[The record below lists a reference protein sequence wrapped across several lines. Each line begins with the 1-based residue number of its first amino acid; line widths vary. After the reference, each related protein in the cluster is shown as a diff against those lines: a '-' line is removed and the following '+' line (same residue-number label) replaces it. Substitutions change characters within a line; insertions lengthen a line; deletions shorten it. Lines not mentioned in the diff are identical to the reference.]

1 MSDNTQTIQSSNIKR
16 STGGVKLLLAINIG
30 AFLVTYLFDTDRII
44 DQFALHYFQSDLFV
58 WYQFISS
65 LFLHGGLW
73 HIAINMFVLWMFGSP
88 LESIWGTKKFLFF
101 YFICGLGASLLFLGF
116 SGWDLNSLEDD
127 VRAYLD
133 APAYQE
139 FVEFADENMESLPPQ
154 FAEQVNEFR
163 NDWGENPGSRQY
175 QEESRQVV
183 QDYLQRR
190 IDTPLLGASG
200 AIYGLLLAFGLIFP
214 NIPIYIYFVLPMKAK
229 YLVILLFLVELYMS
243 YTGAGVGIANL
254 AHLGG
259 MITGFILLQ
268 IWGFQKREIRQSQPD
283 DE

>member
-1 MSDNTQTIQSSNIKR
+1 MSDDTQTIQSSNIKR

-30 AFLVTYLFDTDRII
+30 AFLITYLFNSDRII

-58 WYQFISS
+58 WYQFITS

-88 LESIWGTKKFLFF
+88 LESIWGTKKFILF
-101 YFICGLGASLLFLGF
+101 YFICGLGASLLFLGI
-116 SGWDLNSLEDD
+116 SGWELNTLDD
-127 VRAYLD
+127 EVNAYLD
-133 APAYQE
+133 SPSYE
-139 FVEFADENMESLPPQ
+139 FFVEFSNEHMESLPPQ
-154 FAEQVNEFR
+154 YAEQINEFK
-163 NDWGENPGSRQY
+163 NNWQEYPNSSQY
-175 QEESRQVV
+175 TEESRDLV
-183 QDYLQRR
+183 QEYLQRR
-190 IDTPLLGASG
+190 VDTPLLGASG

-214 NIPIYIYFVLPMKAK
+214 NVPVYIFFVLPMKSK

-268 IWGFQKREIRQSQPD
+268 IWGYQKREVSQN
-283 DE
+283 

>member
-1 MSDNTQTIQSSNIKR
+1 MSDDTQTVQPSDIKR
-16 STGGVKLLLAINIG
+16 SSTGVKLLLAINIV
-30 AFLVTYLFDTDRII
+30 AFLITYLFNTDRII

-58 WYQFISS
+58 WYQFITS

-88 LESIWGTKKFLFF
+88 LESIWGTKKFLLF
-101 YFICGLGASLLFLGF
+101 YFVCGLGASLLFLGI
-116 SGWDLNSLEDD
+116 SGWELNSLDD
-127 VRAYLD
+127 EVATYLN
-133 APAYQE
+133 APAYDK
-139 FVEFADENMESLPPQ
+139 FVSFSEEQMESLPSQ
-154 FAEQVNEFR
+154 FAERVNQLKTAWE
-163 NDWGENPGSRQY
+163 ENTGSSQY
-175 QEESRQVV
+175 AEQSREIVR
-183 QDYLQRR
+183 DYLNRR

-229 YLVILLFLVELYMS
+229 YLVVLLFVVELYMS

-268 IWGFQKREIRQSQPD
+268 LWGYEKREVG
-283 DE
+283 

>member
-1 MSDNTQTIQSSNIKR
+1 MSDDTQTVQPSDIKR
-16 STGGVKLLLAINIG
+16 STSGVKILLAVNIG
-30 AFLVTYLFDTDRII
+30 AFLFTYLFNTDRII

-58 WYQFISS
+58 WYQFITS

-88 LESIWGTKKFLFF
+88 LESIWGTKKFMFF
-101 YFICGLGASLLFLGF
+101 YFICGLGASLLFLGI
-116 SGWDLNSLEDD
+116 SGWELNTLDD
-127 VRAYLD
+127 EVKSYIE
-133 APAYQE
+133 APSYQE
-139 FVEFADENMESLPPQ
+139 FVAFTDEHMESLPPQ
-154 FAEQVNEFR
+154 YAERVNQLK
-163 NDWGENPGSRQY
+163 NNWQENLQSSQYTEQSRD
-175 QEESRQVV
+175 VV
-183 QDYLQRR
+183 QEYLQRR
-190 IDTPLLGASG
+190 VDTPLLGASG

-229 YLVILLFLVELYMS
+229 YLVVLLFVVELYMS

-268 IWGFQKREIRQSQPD
+268 LWGYQKRDVRQS
-283 DE
+283 

>member
-1 MSDNTQTIQSSNIKR
+1 MSDDTQTVQPSDIKR
-16 STGGVKLLLAINIG
+16 SSTGVKLLLAINIV
-30 AFLVTYLFDTDRII
+30 AFLITYLFNTDRII

-58 WYQFISS
+58 WYQFITS

-101 YFICGLGASLLFLGF
+101 YFVCGLGASLLFLGI
-116 SGWDLNSLEDD
+116 SGWELNSLDD
-127 VRAYLD
+127 EVATYLN
-133 APAYQE
+133 APAYDK
-139 FVEFADENMESLPPQ
+139 FVSFSEEQMESLPSQ
-154 FAEQVNEFR
+154 FAERVNQLKTAWE
-163 NDWGENPGSRQY
+163 ENTGSSQY
-175 QEESRQVV
+175 AEQSREIVRG
-183 QDYLQRR
+183 YLNRR

-229 YLVILLFLVELYMS
+229 YLVVLLFVVELYMS

-268 IWGFQKREIRQSQPD
+268 LWGYEKREVG
-283 DE
+283 

>member
-1 MSDNTQTIQSSNIKR
+1 MSDDTQTVQPSDIKR
-16 STGGVKLLLAINIG
+16 SSTGVKLLLAINIV
-30 AFLVTYLFDTDRII
+30 AFLITYLFNTDRII

-58 WYQFISS
+58 WYQFITS

-101 YFICGLGASLLFLGF
+101 YFVCGLGASLLFLGI
-116 SGWDLNSLEDD
+116 SGWELNSLDD
-127 VRAYLD
+127 EVATYLN
-133 APAYQE
+133 APAYDK
-139 FVEFADENMESLPPQ
+139 FVSFSEEQMESLPPQ
-154 FAEQVNEFR
+154 FAERVNQLKTAWE
-163 NDWGENPGSRQY
+163 ENTGSSQY
-175 QEESRQVV
+175 AEQSREIVR
-183 QDYLQRR
+183 DYLNRR

-229 YLVILLFLVELYMS
+229 YLVVLLFVVELYMS

-268 IWGFQKREIRQSQPD
+268 LWGYEKREVG
-283 DE
+283 

>member
-1 MSDNTQTIQSSNIKR
+1 MSDDTQSIQSANIKK
-16 STGGVKLLLAINIG
+16 STGGVKLLLALNIG
-30 AFLVTYLFDTDRII
+30 AYLITYLFNTDRII

-58 WYQFISS
+58 WYQFFTS

-88 LESIWGTKKFLFF
+88 LESIWGTKKFLLF
-101 YFICGLGASLLFLGF
+101 YLICGLGASLLFLGI
-116 SGWDLNSLEDD
+116 SGWELNSLDD
-127 VRAYLD
+127 EVSTYLES
-133 APAYQE
+133 PAYRE
-139 FVEFADENMESLPPQ
+139 FVTFIDENMESLPPQ
-154 FAEQVNEFR
+154 YAEQVNQLKNNWQE
-163 NDWGENPGSRQY
+163 DPSSSQYTEQSRDLVR
-175 QEESRQVV
+175 E
-183 QDYLQRR
+183 YLQRR

-200 AIYGLLLAFGLIFP
+200 AIYGVLLAFGLIFP

-229 YLVILLFLVELYMS
+229 YLVILLFVVELYMS

-268 IWGFQKREIRQSQPD
+268 LWGYQKREVG
-283 DE
+283 